1 MRWTTLFDIADAP
14 IPWIALLR
22 DFAASAVCLFIA
34 YRFLR
39 YGWPP
44 RRPAADDSTDSDLDG
59 GTLRAMVSLLAGDTA
74 GHVAGAVAT
83 FLRVALPRL
92 AGLLVLTGGIVIF
105 VSDVADYHFLLK
117 SVREN
122 AVSTVE
128 GPVRNLKSYPK
139 GEHMDVGAVHFDYSD
154 FDATFAFHNGALYG
168 GPMRENLY
176 VRIRYIRDSGRQ
188 GSGNRVVHI
197 DVRRP

>member
-22 DFAASAVCLFIA
+22 DFAASAVCLLIA

-44 RRPAADDSTDSDLDG
+44 RRPAADDAAGLEMDG
-59 GTLRAMVSLLAGDTA
+59 GTPRAMVSLLAGDTA
-74 GHVAGAVAT
+74 GRVVGAVAT
-83 FLRVALPRL
+83 VLRVTLPRL
-92 AGLLVLTGGIVIF
+92 VGLLFLTGLIIF
-105 VSDVADYHFLLK
+105 VGDVMDHHFLLK
-117 SVREN
+117 SVMEN
-122 AVSTVE
+122 AVGTVE
-128 GPVRNLKSYPK
+128 GPVRNLRSYPK

-154 FDATFAFHNGALYG
+154 SDATFAFHNGTLNG

-176 VRIRYIRDSGRQ
+176 VRIRYVMDSARR
-188 GSGNRVVHI
+188 GSGNSIVHI
-197 DVRRP
+197 DVRQP